1 MPQLDISTYSSQLFW
16 LVICFFS
23 MYFIMAKLIIP
34 RIADIMEQRQN
45 KIDDYISRADEVKR
59 QAEESLVK
67 YRSALSKAT
76 AEADKTLEKTQL
88 ELSELISR
96 KQNELDQKLKAKI
109 AESEAE
115 IENSKVQALKQIQSV
130 SENLALEVIRKIGLD
145 GITGKDIKSASKKVE
160 IR

>member
-1 MPQLDISTYSSQLFW
+1 M
-16 LVICFFS
+16 
-23 MYFIMAKLIIP
+23 
-34 RIADIMEQRQN
+34 
-45 KIDDYISRADEVKR
+45 
-59 QAEESLVK
+59 
-67 YRSALSKAT
+67 
-76 AEADKTLEKTQL
+76 

>member
-1 MPQLDISTYSSQLFW
+1 
-16 LVICFFS
+16 

-59 QAEESLVK
+59 RAEESLEK

-115 IENSKVQALKQIQSV
+115 IENSKAQALQQIQSV

-145 GITGKDIKSASKKVE
+145 SISGKDVKSASKKVE